1 MPNYVVY
8 SRRPSFRKS
17 ENHVHNWEGGLNG
30 RLFLLDNGCIVYGN
44 YFSSFSSEGI
54 LGKGITHDEL
64 DAIASGELHNLLEQ
78 HKKELLNGS
87 YVLVEHPNKETTMG
101 KLLSNKDIWLE

>member
-1 MPNYVVY
+1 MPTYVVY
-8 SRRPSFRKS
+8 SRKPSYRASK
-17 ENHVHNWEGGLNG
+17 NNVHNQEGGLDG

-44 YFSSFSSEGI
+44 YFSFFSSEGF
-54 LGKGITHDEL
+54 LGNGITHDEL
-64 DAIASGELHNLLEQ
+64 DTVASGELPDLLEH

-101 KLLSNKDIWLE
+101 KLLSNKDIGLE